1 MVSYNVLSSW
11 AQLVIFLYYY
21 YYYFLLLLLL
31 LLLLFFFFFFF
42 ASERAVRGRKE
53 RKETL
58 TDKPLDFENRPLG
71 LSCLSLRTDI

>member
-21 YYYFLLLLLL
+21 YYYYY
-31 LLLLFFFFFFF
+31 LLLLFFFFC

-58 TDKPLDFENRPLG
+58 TDKPLNFENRPLG

>member
-21 YYYFLLLLLL
+21 YYYYY
-31 LLLLFFFFFFF
+31 LLLLFFFFC

-58 TDKPLDFENRPLG
+58 TDKPLNLKTVHLD
-71 LSCLSLRTDI
+71 CHA

>member
-21 YYYFLLLLLL
+21 YYYYYY
-31 LLLLFFFFFFF
+31 LLLLFFFFC

-58 TDKPLDFENRPLG
+58 TDKPLNFENRPLG

>member
-21 YYYFLLLLLL
+21 YYL
-31 LLLLFFFFFFF
+31 LLLLFFFFFC

-71 LSCLSLRTDI
+71 LSCLSLRTDIRCCYQLS

>member
-21 YYYFLLLLLL
+21 YYYYYLV
-31 LLLLFFFFFFF
+31 LLLFFFYFFFF
-42 ASERAVRGRKE
+42 CASERAVRGRKE